1 MSLSPTA
8 AAAAIARPRWSS
20 SRDIP
25 TTCAACKHRAEAQG
39 ESRHATEDRRRAR
52 EGLRFDGT
60 LPRTSRS
67 SMWMKSEAPTSL
79 ETELDL
85 DGDSVAVAPALKS
98 LRERIVQRLQPWPPQ
113 TTGRLLMATRAA
125 SWLQR
130 GRQPQLEEKS
140 SRPSQRAAE
149 LYNRNKPRW
158 PPPTWDPL
166 AMSSVLT
173 DARDVPQQRPGF

>member
-39 ESRHATEDRRRAR
+39 ESRHATQDRRRAR

-67 SMWMKSEAPTSL
+67 LIWMKSEAPTSL

-85 DGDSVAVAPALKS
+85 IGHLVAASVS
-98 LRERIVQRLQPWPPQ
+98 LCARRERYALRLQSWWPQ
-113 TTGRLLMATRAA
+113 TTADALAAAGRR
-125 SWLQR
+125 SWL
-130 GRQPQLEEKS
+130 
-140 SRPSQRAAE
+140 RPSRNFWSAATTAGGE
-149 LYNRNKPRW
+149 ESRCLHESSHISAQNIGYAG
-158 PPPTWDPL
+158 PPYCCSGLGSREPC
-166 AMSSVLT
+166 
-173 DARDVPQQRPGF
+173 RPHLL

>member
-1 MSLSPTA
+1 MHAARRPRRARCRSRHRPSTCERMSLSPTA

-98 LRERIVQRLQPWPPQ
+98 RGERIVQRLRPWPPADPSGLSAAQ
-113 TTGRLLMATRAA
+113 ARWLCVLPSLRPWSAATTAGGVSVR
-125 SWLQR
+125 SIFS
-130 GRQPQLEEKS
+130 S
-140 SRPSQRAAE
+140 SR
-149 LYNRNKPRW
+149 
-158 PPPTWDPL
+158 TI
-166 AMSSVLT
+166 
-173 DARDVPQQRPGF
+173 

>member
-8 AAAAIARPRWSS
+8 AAAAITRPHWSS

-60 LPRTSRS
+60 LPRTCRS

-85 DGDSVAVAPALKS
+85 IGHSVAVAPALKS
-98 LRERIVQRLQPWPPQ
+98 RREPYALRLQSWPPQ
-113 TTGRLLMATRAA
+113 TTGRLLAA
-125 SWLQR
+125 AGRFSWL
-130 GRQPQLEEKS
+130 
-140 SRPSQRAAE
+140 RPA
-149 LYNRNKPRW
+149 
-158 PPPTWDPL
+158 
-166 AMSSVLT
+166 SV
-173 DARDVPQQRPGF
+173 R

>member
-8 AAAAIARPRWSS
+8 AAAAITRPHWSS

-39 ESRHATEDRRRAR
+39 EARHATEDRRRAR

-60 LPRTSRS
+60 LPRTCRS

-98 LRERIVQRLQPWPPQ
+98 RYGLELFSSGCGRRRPPQ
-113 TTGRLLMATRAA
+113 
-125 SWLQR
+125 
-130 GRQPQLEEKS
+130 PEEKS
-140 SRPSQRAAE
+140 SRPYPGAVE
-149 LYNRNKPRW
+149 LYNRYQAPRCT
-158 PPPTWDPL
+158 P
-166 AMSSVLT
+166 
-173 DARDVPQQRPGF
+173 

>member
-1 MSLSPTA
+1 MSLSSTA

-98 LRERIVQRLQPWPPQ
+98 
-113 TTGRLLMATRAA
+113 
-125 SWLQR
+125 R
-130 GRQPQLEEKS
+130 GHIYS
-140 SRPSQRAAE
+140 
-149 LYNRNKPRW
+149 
-158 PPPTWDPL
+158 
-166 AMSSVLT
+166 
-173 DARDVPQQRPGF
+173 